1 MAVVKKAKSGI
12 IGYVH
17 TRTSITIKFSNG
29 DAYRYDVSE
38 VLDKSKLKQ
47 MVALAKKGSGLNAY
61 LNKNPQIKKYGYI
74 DTTLPKGSYKPYA
87 A

>member
-1 MAVVKKAKSGI
+1 MSSNKKVKSGI
-12 IGYVH
+12 IGFVH
-17 TRTSITIKFSNG
+17 TRTSMTIKFSNG

-38 VLDKSKLKQ
+38 VLNKSQLKA